1 MKVKVLLFSLFRDI
15 CGSDE
20 FEMSFEEPEIA
31 VSAFLETVYDRF
43 PAMKEWDSKMLVA
56 VNCEYSARDSAVKEG
71 DEVALMPPVQGG

>member
-20 FEMSFEEPEIA
+20 LELSFDEAEVV
-31 VSAFLETVYDRF
+31 VSTCLESVYDLF

-56 VNCEYSARDSAVKEG
+56 VNCEYSARDFVIKEG